1 MSLTPLGD
9 RALLVTLGSSIDEAT
24 HHRVRALAAR
34 IEQARIPG
42 MIELVP
48 AFASVALHYDPAHAS
63 FDDIATAVTPLL
75 VLLDAERLPLVRV
88 LEIPVCYGGTY
99 GPDLEDVARERGL
112 SSDDVVRMHA
122 APEYLVHMIGFAP
135 GFPYL
140 GGLDERIATP
150 RRATPRARVPA
161 SSVGIG
167 GSQTG
172 VYPIETPGGWHLIG
186 RTPIRLFDA
195 QRAPAA
201 LLRAGD
207 HVRFRAISPADFA
220 AALGES

>member
-9 RALLVTLGSSIDEAT
+9 RALLVTLGSSIDEVT
-24 HHRVRALAAR
+24 HRRVRALAAR

-42 MIELVP
+42 LVELVP
-48 AFASVALHYDPAHAS
+48 AFASVALHYDPVHAA
-63 FDDIATAVTPLL
+63 FDDIASAVTPLL
-75 VLLDAERLPLVRV
+75 ERLDAERLPPARV
-88 LEIPVCYGGTY
+88 IEIPVCYGGAY
-99 GPDLEDVARERGL
+99 GPDLEDVAREHRL
-112 SSDDVVRMHA
+112 SPDDVVKMHT

-172 VYPIETPGGWHLIG
+172 VYPSETPGGWHLIG
-186 RTPIRLFDA
+186 RTDVKLFDSL
-195 QRAPAA
+195 RDPPAMFA
-201 LLRAGD
+201 VGD
-207 HVRFRAISPADFA
+207 RVRFTAIK
-220 AALGES
+220 